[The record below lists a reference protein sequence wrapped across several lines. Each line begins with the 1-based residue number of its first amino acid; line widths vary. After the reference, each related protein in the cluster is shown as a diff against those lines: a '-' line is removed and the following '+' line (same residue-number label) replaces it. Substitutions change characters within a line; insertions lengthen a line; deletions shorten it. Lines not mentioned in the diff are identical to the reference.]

1 MQSSS
6 SEPSLSQWNC
16 RRRNSWNSLITW
28 LSQASCAHGYCYLWD
43 PWLVWL
49 NVFSDG
55 SITLSY
61 YCIPVVLVYFIQKR
75 RDLPFNW
82 IFWMFGAFTLAWA
95 LLT

>member
-1 MQSSS
+1 MELQETEFLEFSNYLAVSGFM
-6 SEPSLSQWNC
+6 P
-16 RRRNSWNSLITW
+16 
-28 LSQASCAHGYCYLWD
+28 HGYCYLWD

>member
-1 MQSSS
+1 VELQETEFLEFSNYLAVSGVM
-6 SEPSLSQWNC
+6 P
-16 RRRNSWNSLITW
+16 
-28 LSQASCAHGYCYLWD
+28 HGYCYLWD

-49 NVFSDG
+49 SVFSDG